1 MVGRIVGFA
10 LSIALVLVVMSP
22 NTTTAAGPTTSVTIV
37 KFAADGTT
45 ILGQTTVTWEW
56 MRDNLPVQGDGTTHY
71 YHQGPTFDDSTEEAR
86 WDPGE
91 TVNIDS
97 RDYGAVRGTDVKDLC
112 NLVGGAS
119 PGDTIKIKA
128 SDNFSKW
135 FDYADVYASEPRQ
148 GKIVLTWYTTDT
160 TDAIGGYVPEYD
172 TGMRIVFFADTSTN
186 PWGWHVF
193 GDWDMHETL
202 AESRWHYYYDG
213 KFWPS
218 SSGLSVKWVDHIEI
232 HSTAPVP
239 TLTPT
244 PVPTSAPTSAPTP
257 ALTSTPTSAPTPKL
271 TPAPAGE
278 RASSSLAVRA
288 NVTLSSIGIAL
299 DGGSIDF
306 GDIEPGQN
314 SAVNTVNVT
323 NSGSRNINVTV
334 EVAGED
340 ATAQSFYEQS
350 LYVNNDRY
358 GVDDVIASIL
368 TGGSQKVD
376 TQLKVP
382 AQWNGTGEQSATI
395 IFWASASD

>member
-1 MVGRIVGFA
+1 MVRRIIGFA
-10 LSIALVLVVMSP
+10 LSIALVLVLASP
-22 NTTTAAGPTTSVTIV
+22 QTATAADPTTSVTII

-45 ILGQTTVTWEW
+45 ILDQTTVSWEW

-71 YHQGPTFDDSTEEAR
+71 YHQGPTFDDSTDETL

-97 RDYGAVRGTDVKDLC
+97 RDYGAAMGTDVKDLC
-112 NLVGGAS
+112 DLVGGAS

-128 SDNFSKW
+128 ADNFSKW
-135 FDYADVYASEPRQ
+135 FDYEDVYDPEPRQ
-148 GKIVLTWYTTDT
+148 GKMVLTWYTTDT
-160 TDAIGGYVPEYD
+160 GDGFGGYVPDYT
-172 TGMRIVFFADTSTN
+172 TGMRLVFFADDSTN

-213 KFWPS
+213 KYWPS
-218 SSGLSVKWVDHIEI
+218 SSGLSVKWVNHIEI
-232 HSTAPVP
+232 YSSS
-239 TLTPT
+239 TPT
-244 PVPTSAPTSAPTP
+244 PAPTSAPG
-257 ALTSTPTSAPTPKL
+257 LTPTPD
-271 TPAPAGE
+271 GE
-278 RASSSLAVRA
+278 RASGSLAATA

-299 DGGSIDF
+299 DRESIDF
-306 GDIEPGQN
+306 GDVEPGQN
-314 SAVNTVNVT
+314 SAVKTVDVT
-323 NSGSRNINVTV
+323 NTGSRNINVTV

-350 LYVNNDRY
+350 LYVNDDRY

-368 TGGSQKVD
+368 TGDSQSVD

-382 AQWNGTGEQSATI
+382 AEWNGTGEQRATI
-395 IFWASASD
+395 IFWATGSD